1 MNGPKDLVVLVADKN
16 AHYAFK
22 GAFKRP
28 EALGIRPI
36 SVEFLVHPNKDGG
49 VRITGTEMLAFKRR
63 QFSHALLVMD
73 YEGSGAKGTA
83 HDLEAELDERLQSHW
98 LGCAKAIVIEPEVDV
113 WMWGSDNAVQQVI
126 GWSSPPAI
134 REWLKQRGFELNQ
147 DGKPLRPKEA
157 MDAVTE
163 ESDQPRS
170 SALYEEIAGKI
181 SLQRCTDAAFQ
192 RLRQKLI
199 KWFPA

>member
-22 GAFKRP
+22 GAFNRP

-36 SVEFLVHPNKDGG
+36 SFDFVVHPNNDGG
-49 VRITGTEMLAFKRR
+49 VRKTGTEMLALKRR

-73 YEGSGAKGTA
+73 YDGCGTKETA
-83 HDLEAELDERLQSHW
+83 HDLEAQLDERLQSHW
-98 LGCAKAIVIEPEVDV
+98 LDCAKAIVIEPEVDV

-126 GWSSPPAI
+126 RWSSPPSI
-134 REWLKQRGFELNQ
+134 REWLKQRGFVLNQ
-147 DGKPLRPKEA
+147 DGKPLLPKEA
-157 MDAVTE
+157 MEAVTKQA
-163 ESDQPRS
+163 DQPRS
-170 SALYEEIAGKI
+170 SALYEEIAGKV

-192 RLRQKLI
+192 RLRKQLTE
-199 KWFPA
+199 WFPA